1 MATPAIGAHGELL
14 VEPGASTHTFNSSS
28 ERYEILRESIQAVT
42 GTIERDGFR
51 GSRSLRSAHVKNGVR
66 AVGGS
71 ISINPSPADLD
82 FWLPRVMR
90 LGESA
95 NVFALGDSVDPTVIK
110 FGVMIDRVTDN
121 FTYTDC
127 QVARAT
133 FRGSPGQLL
142 ELQLDIIGLNE
153 LTENLGTGAAFP
165 TGGDIPA
172 WNDTLDFEPYVYHEG
187 ALVLDD
193 LGTADDPFD
202 FELVIDNAMS
212 PRFVMSQT
220 ATEISPADSIITLT
234 LTCPYDTDH
243 RDLYRASEKGVPDG
257 GTLTFTNA
265 TLSTVFTFQHLRG
278 GDASPTLNSKGE
290 LRFGVPF
297 RARASGTET
306 VQGILD
312 RDELSITNDSTV

>member
-1 MATPAIGAHGELL
+1 MATPAIGAQGELL
-14 VEPGASTHTFNSSS
+14 VEPGASVHTFDSSS

-51 GSRSLRSAHVKNGVR
+51 GSRSLPKQHVKNGVR

-82 FWLPRVMR
+82 LWLPRIMR
-90 LGESA
+90 KAAVGDT
-95 NVFALGDSVDPTVIK
+95 FGLGDLTTSTIK
-110 FGVMIDRVTDN
+110 FGVMVNRVTDV

-153 LTENLGTGAAFP
+153 LTENLGDGAALP
-165 TGGDIPA
+165 G
-172 WNDTLDFEPYVYHEG
+172 TLPDWGQTLAYEPYVYHEG
-187 ALVLDD
+187 VLAIADVS
-193 LGTADDPFD
+193 TADDPFD

-234 LTCPYDTDH
+234 LTCPFDTNH
-243 RDLYRASEKGVPDG
+243 QDLYRASEVGTPAG
-257 GTLTFTNA
+257 GSITFTNS
-265 TLSTVFTFQHLRG
+265 TLSTVFTFAHLRG

-297 RARASGTET
+297 RARASGTMT
-306 VQGILD
+306 AGVLD
-312 RDELSITNDSTV
+312 RDELIITNDATV